1 MGAWNNRSI
10 LQTAA
15 SFAAI
20 VFIFRDGS
28 SLRSWIRFS
37 LWAGGFAGWLLINA
51 PAQAQQRPLVP
62 AQLSDK
68 ASGTV
73 LQAQSIRGT
82 PDQQTIAQG
91 DAELQHEGITIR
103 ADQLTFDQRNSTARA
118 VGNVVVTHNGDTFSG
133 PELQLQIET
142 YQGFFLTPRYV
153 LGRNGASGQALR
165 TDFLDQQRSVSLE
178 GTYSTCTPDDDGQR
192 DWQLSAK
199 RLRLDYEKNVGVAE
213 GAVLRFMN
221 VPILAAPSLSF
232 PLGKERKS
240 GWLPPTIEH
249 DSRNGPQVSAPYY
262 WNIAPHMDATLA
274 PQILSRRGAGLN
286 SQFRYLG
293 SDSEGNFTTNW
304 VPNDRLAARSRYG
317 LNLSNGV
324 RITDTTQLNLS
335 VLRVSDDDYWKD
347 FHRGVGNLT
356 PRLLRSD
363 LSATRTDAD
372 WSTYAR
378 IQTWQVLQST
388 NLAEAIEAP
397 YQRTPQIGART
408 EQLFGN
414 GLKVEF
420 EGEFNRFNNPVGTT
434 AAQHPTG
441 ARLHSLASIS
451 RPWIT
456 PAWSLTPKLSFNA
469 AAYAMDDDFTTGRY
483 AGRTNASRLIPTA
496 SLDNG
501 WVLERDSQWFGN
513 AMRQT
518 LEPRVV
524 YSYTP
529 YRDQTGLPTFDSA
542 PIDFTFDSI
551 FFNNPFSGVDRV
563 ADSHQVTAG
572 LSTRLIDGNTGAEAL
587 RLGLVQRY
595 LLSEQ
600 RITPDGTP
608 SKQRFSDVFLLGST
622 NVIPSTGLNATLQY
636 NPELARVQRSV
647 VGASYSPGP
656 QRTLGLGYNSDRVG
670 RSEQVTLGWQWPVY
684 GPASPSQRPLWA
696 APASGAGR
704 ACGGT
709 WYSVGRVSMNTRDNK
724 VIDSIL
730 GMEYDGGCW
739 IGRVI
744 GRRQS
749 TGINEYVTGI
759 GLQLELVGLSRL
771 GYGAN
776 PTQLLKENL
785 GGYQPLRN

>member
-1 MGAWNNRSI
+1 MTVI
-10 LQTAA
+10 D
-15 SFAAI
+15 
-20 VFIFRDGS
+20 FIFRDWS
-28 SLRSWIRFS
+28 PVRSWIRFS
-37 LWAGGFAGWLLINA
+37 LRAAAFAGWVLVGT
-51 PAQAQQRPLVP
+51 PALAQQRPAAPVKV
-62 AQLSDK
+62 SDK
-68 ASGTV
+68 ATDTV
-73 LQAQSIRGT
+73 LQAQTIRGT
-82 PDQQTIAQG
+82 PDRQTIAEG
-91 DAELQHEGITIR
+91 DAELQHDGITIR
-103 ADQLTFDQRNSTARA
+103 ADRLSYDQRDATARA
-118 VGNVVVTHNGDTFSG
+118 QGNVVVLHNGDTFRG

-165 TDFLDQQRSVSLE
+165 TDFIDEKRSVSHE
-178 GTYSTCTPDDDGQR
+178 GTYSTCTPDDSGRR
-192 DWQLSAK
+192 DWELSAK
-199 RLRLDYEKNVGVAE
+199 RLRIDFEKNEGVAE

-249 DSRNGPQVSAPYY
+249 DSRSGPQFSAPYY

-274 PQILSRRGAGLN
+274 PQVLTRRGAGLN

-293 SDSEGNFTTNW
+293 RDSEGSFDTNW
-304 VPNDRLAARSRYG
+304 VPHDRLAERNRYG
-317 LNLSNGV
+317 LNLSN
-324 RITDTTQLNLS
+324 RARLTDTTQLNLS
-335 VLRVSDDDYWKD
+335 VLRVSDDNYWKD
-347 FHRGVGNLT
+347 FHRGVGSIT
-356 PRLLRSD
+356 PRLLGSD
-363 LSATRTDAD
+363 LNATRTDAQ
-372 WSTYAR
+372 WSTYVR
-378 IQTWQVLQST
+378 IQSWQVLQST

-408 EQLFGN
+408 EQFLGN

-420 EGEFNRFNNPVGTT
+420 ESEFNRFNNPVGTT

-441 ARLHSLASIS
+441 MRLHSLGSLS

-469 AAYAMDDDFTTGRY
+469 ASYAMDDALTTGPD
-483 AGRTNASRLIPTA
+483 AGRKNANRVIPTA
-496 SLDNG
+496 SLDNS
-501 WVLERDSQWFGN
+501 WVLERNSRWFGN
-513 AMRQT
+513 EMRQT
-518 LEPRVV
+518 LEPRIV

-529 YRDQTGLPTFDSA
+529 YRDQSGLPTFDAA

-563 ADSHQVTAG
+563 ADTNQITAG
-572 LSTRLIDGNTGAEAL
+572 LSTRLIDSTTGAEAL
-587 RLGLVQRY
+587 RLGLVHRY
-595 LLSEQ
+595 LLTEQ
-600 RITPDGTP
+600 RITPDGNL
-608 SKQRFSDVFLLGST
+608 SKQRFSDMFLLGST
-622 NVIPSTGLNATLQY
+622 NVIPHTSLNATLQY
-636 NPELARVQRSV
+636 NPEQARVQRSV

-656 QRTLGLGYNSDRVG
+656 QRGLSLGYNSDRLG

-684 GPASPSQRPLWA
+684 GPASPTQRPLFS
-696 APASGAGR
+696 ASSSAGGKP
-704 ACGGT
+704 CLGT

-739 IGRVI
+739 VGRIV

-776 PTQLLKENL
+776 PTQLLKENV